1 MKQYAPVNLRVER
14 KVVVRMRRSLRG
26 KGTLNVSLGQQVSPE
41 EIIGTS
47 TISSGFRTLN
57 LSLLLSVSP
66 SEVENHLTRQV
77 GQRIYKG
84 ELLAFKKGFLWSR
97 KKVVV
102 APTDGILD
110 FLNSKTGE
118 LRLSFI
124 PEKVELPAGVYGIV
138 EAVDKELGL
147 AIIRTQVSRIHGMF
161 GSGGPRDGI
170 LQIFNTKNSLVFKSA
185 IAAKYNE
192 HILVGR
198 NLFFKEAVTASISAG
213 VRGIITG
220 GLNAKDYRAMA
231 GGRLIFPKKL
241 DNDIGISIVVCEGF
255 GSIPI
260 GDDIFE
266 ILSEYEGRFVY
277 VDGNKA
283 QILLP
288 SFEGSSINAVKNTQL
303 TDMAEENLASDLE
316 SKNEILE
323 LKVGLKVRV
332 VGSSFSGEQGK
343 IVAINASETLL
354 PSGLRAFLVTVEGSR
369 RKIQVPVANCEVIL

>member
-1 MKQYAPVNLRVER
+1 MKQFAPVNLRVER
-14 KVVVRMRRSLRG
+14 KVLIRMRRSLRG

-47 TISSGFRTLN
+47 TISSGFRILN
-57 LSLLLSVSP
+57 LSTLLSVSP
-66 SEVENHLTRQV
+66 SEVENHLTRQI

-84 ELLAFKKGFLWSR
+84 ELLASKKGFLLSG
-97 KKVVV
+97 KKVV

-124 PEKVELPAGVYGIV
+124 PKKVELPAGVYGIV
-138 EAVDKELGL
+138 EAVDREKGL
-147 AIIRTQVSRIHGMF
+147 VIIRTQVSRIHGMF

-170 LQIFNTKNSLVFKSA
+170 LQILNAKDSLVSKTA

-192 HILVGR
+192 YVLVGR
-198 NLFFKEAVTASISAG
+198 NLFFKEAITASISAG

-220 GLNAKDYRAMA
+220 GLNAKDYKAMA

-288 SFEGSSINAVKNTQL
+288 SFESSSLTTVKNTQL
-303 TDMAEENLASDLE
+303 PEFLDEESTPE
-316 SKNEILE
+316 EKELE
-323 LKVGLKVRV
+323 LKIGLKVRV

-343 IVAINASETLL
+343 IVAINESETLL
-354 PSGLRAFLVTVEGSR
+354 PSGLRAYLVTVEGSR